1 MNKNIT
7 LMSFTALALVANA
20 FNPAISHAATAP
32 KLKAAAFTF
41 ALWSDMPYGKNGDL
55 IASTVAAPA
64 LDGSTDGKT
73 SISRLQK
80 VLLMQR

>member
-41 ALWSDMPYGKNGDL
+41 ALWSDMPYAKFLDTTS
-55 IASTVAAPA
+55 STVAVPA
-64 LDGSTDGKT
+64 SDGSIGSTP
-73 SISRLQK
+73 
-80 VLLMQR
+80 